1 MNKIVGITF
10 GAFDLCHAGHVLLF
24 DFCKRHCDYL
34 IVGLHV
40 DPSLERKEKNAPVMS
55 LLERQ
60 IILSSNKNIDKII
73 CYENEKDLE
82 LILNTFDLNIR
93 FLGSD
98 YYAKG
103 FTGKDICEYK
113 KIRVMYCDRKH
124 NFSSTELRQR
134 IESTNNR

>member
-10 GAFDLCHAGHVLLF
+10 GAFDLCHAGHNILF
-24 DFCKRHCDYL
+24 DFCKNHCDYL

-40 DPSLERKEKNAPVMS
+40 DPTKERPQKNKPVMT

-73 CYENEKDLE
+73 CYETEKDLE
-82 LILNTFDLNIR
+82 LILRTTIINVR

-98 YYAKG
+98 YKG
-103 FTGKDICEYK
+103 KEFTGKHIGEFK
-113 KIRVMYCDRKH
+113 KILHMYCDRDH
-124 NFSSTELRQR
+124 GFSTTELRQR